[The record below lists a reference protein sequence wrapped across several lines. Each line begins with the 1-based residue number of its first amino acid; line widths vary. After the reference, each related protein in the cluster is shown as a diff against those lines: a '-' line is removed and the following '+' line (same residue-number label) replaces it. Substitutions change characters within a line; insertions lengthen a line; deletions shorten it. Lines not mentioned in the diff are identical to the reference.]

1 MGLDMYLYAKRYLSE
16 YGDEEEKALQEE
28 VSNIVQHKMP
38 GRVCYITT
46 EVLYWRKANAIHNW
60 FVKNVQDDEDDC
72 REYYV
77 PIDKLK
83 ELRDTLSEILA
94 NKDKVEELLPT
105 IHGFFFGSADY
116 DQWYFDEI
124 QRTESVLTDVI
135 NSVVDNDY
143 GLSFYYQSSW

>member
-1 MGLDMYLYAKRYLSE
+1 MGLDMHLYAKRYLSE
-16 YGDEEEKALQEE
+16 YGNEEEKALLEE
-28 VSNIVQHKMP
+28 VTNVVQHKMP
-38 GRVCYITT
+38 GRVCFITT

-60 FVKNVQDDEDDC
+60 FVKNVQDGEDDC
-72 REYYV
+72 REYFV
-77 PIDKLK
+77 PFEKLE

-105 IHGFFFGSADY
+105 LHGFFFGSADY

-135 NSVVDNDY
+135 NSVEEGDY
-143 GLSFYYQSSW
+143 GISFHYQSSW